1 MAGYTAPEVFT
12 VVISSATSNGDS
24 LWFPFLIPKKHLP
37 LQPLNQQNL
46 KTMGKGDKRSLRG
59 KLFMSS
65 YGNVRPKK
73 GKKVKVQAPPPVQ
86 E

>member
-1 MAGYTAPEVFT
+1 
-12 VVISSATSNGDS
+12 
-24 LWFPFLIPKKHLP
+24 